1 MASAEQSGEPLRDY
15 GSPATWGDVE
25 QVRQSLGAQ
34 IDTQI
39 ADVKT
44 QMAEMQTQIAQQMAQ
59 LETRMEAR
67 LAGMETQLETRL
79 AGMDTRLETRL
90 AGMDTR
96 LETRMAAMDT
106 ERARMETRLTRLF
119 LGAVAGGVTVIG
131 ILIGIVQAV
140 D

>member
-1 MASAEQSGEPLRDY
+1 MASAEQSDEPLRDFS
-15 GSPATWGDVE
+15 SPATWGDVE
-25 QVRQSLGAQ
+25 QVRLSLSAQ

-39 ADVKT
+39 AGVKT
-44 QMAEMQTQIAQQMAQ
+44 QMAQ

-67 LAGMETQLETRL
+67 LAGMETGLETRL

-96 LETRMAAMDT
+96 LETQMAAMDI
-106 ERARMETRLTRLF
+106 ERAGMETRLTRLF

-131 ILIGIVQAV
+131 VLVGVVQAV